1 MLVLFL
7 NIRTQANIIKQ
18 SIEYLYR
25 VGLNN
30 NQEILRFFKD
40 VSDSKRG
47 SAYDLIMEKIVL
59 RFIEINKE
67 TSDPVE
73 WIDFVFMDIVLQC
86 DLSFKSSMN

>member
-67 TSDPVE
+67 TNDPVE

-86 DLSFKSSMN
+86 DLSFKTSMN